1 LIVKFHNRGTGAGKG
16 PVEYL
21 LGKDGKRE
29 KSRLLRG
36 SPEQTVALID
46 SSLYAKKYTSGVL
59 SFAES
64 DLSDQ
69 AKQQIMDSFERALLP
84 GLDSDQFDCLW
95 VEHRDK
101 GRLELNF
108 VIPNLELSS
117 GKRLQP
123 YFDAADRKRVNE
135 WKVLTNAEHSL
146 HDPDD
151 PANKR
156 SLTTANNLPRS
167 HKEAAEAINQGLL
180 ALAESG
186 AIRNREDVLRALN
199 DAGFDIARETKSSIS
214 IKNPAAEGGKNI
226 RLKGALYERHF
237 EFSKGLQDE
246 IARASEGY
254 RQARTERLERARA
267 TLDSCVEKK
276 RAEITRRYPRPRTE
290 FEQVGRRAAKA
301 HKPRRSQ
308 ELHGSGFGSI
318 FDAVTGRRG
327 PLVAGPKVDRSAAAN
342 RSISSNAGQVK
353 QSRRGPQVQPVR
365 QPAVRTDRSE
375 CTDVSGQLHDPEGVL
390 NDRAGTDFIERIRAT
405 KRAVLEAA
413 QRLRDRAQELVR
425 DIQDYIERERCAAR
439 AGDEL
444 KQSDQR
450 LRTTAE
456 RLDTAFKS
464 LENRVVS
471 VEKLREKQQ
480 LQQQYKGPSMSR

>member
-1 LIVKFHNRGTGAGKG
+1 MIVKFHSRGTGGGNG
-16 PVEYL
+16 PVQYL
-21 LGKDGKRE
+21 LGKDGERE
-29 KSRLLRG
+29 KAKLLRG

-64 DLSDQ
+64 DVSDQ

-108 VIPNLELSS
+108 VIPNLELTS

-123 YFDAADRKRVNE
+123 YFDAADRKRVNA
-135 WKVLTNAEHSL
+135 WKVLTNAEHGL

-156 SLTTANNLPRS
+156 SLTTASNLPRS
-167 HKEAAEAINQGLL
+167 HKEAAETINQGLL
-180 ALAESG
+180 ALIESG
-186 AIRNREDVLRALN
+186 AIRNRGDVVRALN
-199 DAGFDIARETKSSIS
+199 EAGFDIARETKSSIS

-237 EFSKGLQDE
+237 EFGKGLQDE
-246 IARASEGY
+246 ISRASEGY
-254 RQARTERLERARA
+254 RQARSERLEHART
-267 TLDSCVEKK
+267 TLDSCIETK
-276 RAEITRRYPRPRTE
+276 RAEIAKRYPRPRTE
-290 FEQVGRRAAKA
+290 LEQVDSRAAKA
-301 HKPRRSQ
+301 HKSSRSQ
-308 ELHGSGFGSI
+308 ELHGSGFGSVL
-318 FDAVTGRRG
+318 DAVTGRRG
-327 PLVAGPKVDRSAAAN
+327 PLVARPEIDRSATAD
-342 RSISSNAGQVK
+342 RSLSSGVGQGE
-353 QSRRGPQVQPVR
+353 QSGRGPQVQPVR
-365 QPAVRTDRSE
+365 QPTVRTNRPRRTE
-375 CTDVSGQLHDPEGVL
+375 VSRQLHDPEGVL
-390 NDRAGTDFIERIRAT
+390 NDRAGTDFIERIRAA

-413 QRLRDRAQELVR
+413 QRLRERAQQLAR
-425 DIQDYIERERCAAR
+425 DVQDYIERERTAAR
-439 AGDEL
+439 ASNEL
-444 KQSDQR
+444 EQSNQR
-450 LRTTAE
+450 LGATAE

-464 LENRVVS
+464 LEDRVIS

-480 LQQQYKGPSMSR
+480 LRQQHKGPSLSR